1 MDKYPFDDWGFQFV
15 ISLDDHL
22 FIMEGL
28 LEHYAHI
35 IDMLEEAC
43 DNSDELLADLVDAQE
58 QYMMLRRAYEKMK
71 NGGTCHAE
79 PN

>member
-1 MDKYPFDDWGFQFV
+1 MTEYPFDSWGFQFV
-15 ISLDDHL
+15 LTLDDHL

-28 LEHYAHI
+28 LEHYTHI

-43 DNSDELLADLVDAQE
+43 DDNDELLADLVDAQE

-79 PN
+79 SN